1 MNNNKNYQTLKDLEN
16 ENPLEEQLKQL
27 IPEAFL
33 DGELN
38 VEILQSALNKHKIP
52 VTENKSYGLQ
62 WVGKNQTKD
71 ISHKSSNKTLKP
83 IKEKSLN
90 FDSAD
95 NIVIEGDNLEVLKI
109 ITKSYHNQIDVI
121 YIDPPYNNTDEAI
134 YDDDSKKMIINKNNK
149 HLHTRW
155 LNMIYPRLILTRNLL
170 KDTGIIFISIDDN
183 EYARLK
189 LICDEIFGEENFIS
203 SLVWIKK
210 HGAGIK
216 NRSKQAKIINNSEH
230 ILCYAKNISKINL
243 NKNACEEFPYEDQ
256 YVNERGKYKTVPFDE
271 NVSEFHKYKDELD
284 YTIIAPD
291 KSLIIL
297 NKNNEKTRKYSW
309 PLKIFIKA
317 NQLGFIEF
325 KNEKNNWKIFKKVY
339 EKITFNSQGQCF
351 EKQPGLP
358 YENTIGIKT
367 LDDENDNLT
376 KKEKNDIFK
385 NIKNFFKNNDSKEI
399 NQIFDGNNV
408 YVYNAKP
415 KNLIMYLLKIASKK
429 DSTTILDFFAGS
441 GTTAQAVM
449 ELNKEDGGNRKY
461 ILVQFPEEQ
470 KDDSKFKTTCD
481 IITTRI
487 KRSIELFDYK
497 DKGFKYFQ
505 VSDSNFSGWV
515 LKEQYEEEIK
525 EHKITPEGML
535 YELLLMIGLPL
546 NCEIIHE
553 KFNNHKYWTDEFH
566 EYLFLLDWKQNIKD
580 IINIIK
586 LTLEKNKNETNL
598 RVYISE
604 KYFEVT
610 NGDEQKINLTEQIKI
625 LFPKIKLFIY

>member
-134 YDDDSKKMIINKNNK
+134 YDDDSKKMVVNKNNK

-155 LNMIYPRLILTRNLL
+155 LNMIYPRLILARQLL
-170 KDTGIIFISIDDN
+170 KEKDTGVIFISIDDN

-203 SLVWIKK
+203 SLVWIKNQYANFGNK
-210 HGAGIK
+210 FNIT
-216 NRSKQAKIINNSEH
+216 NNTEY
-230 ILCYAKNISKINL
+230 ILCYSKNTKYVKLNYIIHNEEKLKNL
-243 NKNACEEFPYEDQ
+243 KYTNKDEYFD
-256 YVNERGKYKTVPFDE
+256 ERGHYRLIQFDVPITNDSPYK
-271 NVSEFHKYKDELD
+271 KQLD
-284 YTIIAPD
+284 YTITDPD
-291 KSLIIL
+291 GNNIFL
-297 NKNNEKTRKYSW
+297 NKDGKKSRKWTWDEKKY
-309 PLKIFIKA
+309 LFAKK
-317 NQLGFIEF
+317 QGFIEF
-325 KNEKNNWKIFKKVY
+325 QKNENNNYTIFKKTY
-339 EKITFNSQGQCF
+339 EFKKIDF
-351 EKQPGLP
+351 
-358 YENTIGIKT
+358 
-367 LDDENDNLT
+367 
-376 KKEKNDIFK
+376 KKEKIVDEMIGQSYRNIINDIHSKNFK
-385 NIKNFFKNNDSKEI
+385 KEIKNLFGENNA
-399 NQIFDGNNV
+399 NV
-408 YVYNAKP
+408 CNGKP
-415 KNLIMYLLKIASKK
+415 QNLIMYLLKIASENE
-429 DSTTILDFFAGS
+429 STILDFFAGS

-470 KDDSKFKTTCD
+470 KDDNKFKTTCD

-553 KFNNHKYWTDEFH
+553 KFNNHKYWTDKYYD
-566 EYLFLLDWKQNIKD
+566 YLFLLDWKQNIKD